1 MKETASFFKVLADE
15 ARLKM
20 LWLLFHHRELCVCD
34 FIEVLA
40 ITQSKA
46 SRHLRILYRA
56 GLVTDRRE
64 GLWVYYALRPLQ
76 DGSGEGATGDAP
88 LASGQAARRRAVAQ
102 ETVRVA
108 SPQGWRDALRRET
121 CFQTGADIQRGGAF
135 ERAAWRTAIMNKSQT
150 AAGGVASR
158 LSLLDRYLT
167 VWIFLAMAIGV
178 GAGYLL
184 PGIVPFLNRFS
195 VGTTSIPD
203 RHRPH
208 PDDVPAVG
216 QGPV

>member
-76 DGSGEGATGDAP
+76 DGLARGHLDMLRSHLARRPGAARLLKRLSAWLRRKSGETRCVGIPG
-88 LASGQAARRRAVAQ
+88 S
-102 ETVRVA
+102 
-108 SPQGWRDALRRET
+108 
-121 CFQTGADIQRGGAF
+121 
-135 ERAAWRTAIMNKSQT
+135 RAAQT
-150 AAGGVASR
+150 FNAAAPS
-158 LSLLDRYLT
+158 S
-167 VWIFLAMAIGV
+167 AQP
-178 GAGYLL
+178 AG
-184 PGIVPFLNRFS
+184 RQS
-195 VGTTSIPD
+195 
-203 RHRPH
+203 
-208 PDDVPAVG
+208 
-216 QGPV
+216 

>member
-64 GLWVYYALRPLQ
+64 GLWIYYALRPLP
-76 DGSGEGATGDAP
+76 DG
-88 LASGQAARRRAVAQ
+88 LAKGHLDMLRSHLAKQPDAARLLKSLSA
-102 ETVRVA
+102 
-108 SPQGWRDALRRET
+108 WLRRKGGET
-121 CFQTGADIQRGGAF
+121 RCVR
-135 ERAAWRTAIMNKSQT
+135 KS
-150 AAGGVASR
+150 ASR
-158 LSLLDRYLT
+158 PARSINVAAPASALS
-167 VWIFLAMAIGV
+167 G
-178 GAGYLL
+178 G
-184 PGIVPFLNRFS
+184 
-195 VGTTSIPD
+195 
-203 RHRPH
+203 RP
-208 PDDVPAVG
+208 
-216 QGPV
+216 